1 MDIDIHG
8 LELEEAIDEI
18 SYILRGCD
26 MRGIQEVSIIHG
38 YHHGQVLKNYIRSE
52 GFLKEM
58 EREGF
63 ILSRERQNN
72 LGITVFRLG

>member
-18 SYILRGCD
+18 SYVLRECKVKD
-26 MRGIQEVSIIHG
+26 IQEVSVIHG
-38 YHHGQVLKNYIRSE
+38 YRHGQVLKNYIRSE
-52 GFLKEM
+52 GFIKEM

-63 ILSRERQNN
+63 ILRRERQND